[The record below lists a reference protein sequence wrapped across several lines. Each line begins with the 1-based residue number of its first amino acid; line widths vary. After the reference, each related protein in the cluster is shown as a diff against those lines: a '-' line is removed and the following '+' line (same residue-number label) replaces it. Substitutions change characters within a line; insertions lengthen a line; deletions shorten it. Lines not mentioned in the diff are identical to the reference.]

1 MDERRQAPWAERV
14 LVERLSGGD
23 ETALVELYDRYAP
36 FVYGL
41 AVRTLVDRQIAEE
54 VTQEVF
60 VSLWEHPKQID
71 PGRGTLARLSR
82 DAHPSPC
89 RRRRAQRGGA
99 PAPGGPGAH
108 GTRTHVP
115 DVADVVLRSDTTGR
129 VRTAVEVLPDAQ
141 RQALELA
148 YFDGYTYR
156 QVAEVLGI
164 PEGTAKSRLRLA
176 LTRIAENLGSEM
188 SEQGGRWA

>member
-23 ETALVELYDRYAP
+23 ETALAELYDRYAP

-60 VSLWEHPKQID
+60 VSLWEHPKQIEPD
-71 PGRGTLARLSR
+71 ADLARLPR
-82 DAHPSPC
+82 HAHPPPC

-99 PAPGGPGAH
+99 GAGRSALH
-108 GTRTHVP
+108 GTRTRCP
-115 DVADVVLRSDTTGR
+115 TLPTWCSGRTRPAGSATPSRCSPTPSARRSSWRTLTDIRTGR
-129 VRTAVEVLPDAQ
+129 SPRCWASRRAPQ
-141 RQALELA
+141 SR
-148 YFDGYTYR
+148 GY
-156 QVAEVLGI
+156 A
-164 PEGTAKSRLRLA
+164 
-176 LTRIAENLGSEM
+176 
-188 SEQGGRWA
+188 